1 MDDAIK
7 GRLHVVPFDMRWN
20 RPGTTDYDSTLPDAD
35 KDLLGKLKA
44 EAEGVLLYFIEGAA
58 LYFQEGL
65 TPPPEVTRF
74 TQGYITSQDTVRK
87 WLNEEC
93 VPCSLEEGATASQLH
108 ASYRAFCAA
117 EGEREQADSAA
128 ALGRRLK
135 QMSYQSQR
143 TRDGTRYA
151 LKPRATSNPLGFF
164 INETETAAPKLM

>member
-7 GRLHVVPFDMRWN
+7 GRLHVVPFDMCWN
-20 RPGTTDYDSTLPDAD
+20 RPGTTEYDRTLPDAD
-35 KDLLGKLKA
+35 KDLLAKLKL
-44 EAEGVLLYFIEGAA
+44 EAEGVLLFFIQGAA
-58 LYFQEGL
+58 LYFKEGL
-65 TPPPEVTRF
+65 KPPPEVTRF

-93 VPCSLEEGATASQLH
+93 VQCSVEDGATTSQLH

-135 QMSYQSQR
+135 QMQCQSQR

-151 LKPRATSNPLGFF
+151 LKPRAISNPLEFAV
-164 INETETAAPKLM
+164 TMVDARYPRPM